1 MERISKLIGLEGTA
15 APSLFRSGEST
26 MVLNNLIKAQKGQT
40 EPLSDDDALT
50 QSGLLPGFEALP
62 TVALLLETRTLR
74 VAFANPSAESMLD
87 LSRRQLMQMSW
98 SELFVNS
105 DDLVTTIA
113 AIAEHRFH
121 ATHLDTV
128 LERPGREPLHV
139 HVVVGFLE
147 SAPDYV
153 LLELFENERHLRTD
167 REERIHDLSIA
178 NKQLIRNLAHE
189 IKNPLGGIRGAAQLL
204 EFELGARERQE
215 LREYTQVIVK
225 ESDRLQTIVD
235 RLLEPHRHPHIVGD
249 VNIHEVCERVRA
261 VILAE
266 FPRGLTIERD
276 YDVSVPD
283 LRGDKEQLIQALLNI
298 VRNAAQAL
306 RERIGQGDARI
317 ALRTRVARKVT
328 ISKRLCKLALDLRV
342 IDNGPGIPEE
352 IRDRIFYPL
361 VSGRED
367 GSGLGL
373 TLAQTFVQQH
383 DGLIEVESRPGHTE
397 FQILL
402 PLVN

>member
-1 MERISKLIGLEGTA
+1 M
-15 APSLFRSGEST
+15 
-26 MVLNNLIKAQKGQT
+26 IKANKGLAQALPGD
-40 EPLSDDDALT
+40 EPLIH
-50 QSGLLPGFEALP
+50 SGLLPGLEALP
-62 TVALLLETRTLR
+62 TVVLVLEKRTLR

-87 LSRRQLMQMSW
+87 LSRKQLTQMLW
-98 SELFVNS
+98 SDIFSNAQELVA
-105 DDLVTTIA
+105 TIA

-121 ATHLDTV
+121 ATHLDAV
-128 LERPGREPLHV
+128 LERSGREPLHV
-139 HVVVGFLE
+139 HVIVGFLE
-147 SAPDYV
+147 VAQDYV
-153 LLELFENERHLRTD
+153 LLELFENERHMRSD
-167 REERIHDLSIA
+167 REERIHDLTA
-178 NKQLIRNLAHE
+178 VNKQLIRNLAHE

-204 EFELGARERQE
+204 AFELGTRERHD
-215 LREYTQVIVK
+215 LHEYTQVIVK
-225 ESDRLQTIVD
+225 ESDRLQTLVD
-235 RLLEPHRHPHIVGD
+235 RLLEPHRHPHVVGD

-266 FPRGLTIERD
+266 FPRGLTIERN
-276 YDVSVPD
+276 YDVSLPNF
-283 LRGDKEQLIQALLNI
+283 RGDKEQLIQALLNI

-306 RERIGQGDARI
+306 SERISQGDARI
-317 ALRTRVARKVT
+317 ELRTRIARKVT
-328 ISKRLCKLALDLRV
+328 IAKRLCKLALDLHI

-383 DGLIEVESRPGHTE
+383 EGLIEVESRPAHTA

-402 PLVN
+402 PLHL

>member
-1 MERISKLIGLEGTA
+1 
-15 APSLFRSGEST
+15 
-26 MVLNNLIKAQKGQT
+26 MVLKNLIKAKKGQS
-40 EPLSDDDALT
+40 EPLSDDAVLA
-50 QSGLLPGFEALP
+50 QSGLLPGLEALP
-62 TVALLLETRTLR
+62 TVTLVLEKRTLR

-98 SELFVNS
+98 SELFANS
-105 DDLVTTIA
+105 DDLNATIT

-128 LERPGREPLHV
+128 LERAGREPLHV

-204 EFELGARERQE
+204 EFELGARERLE

-225 ESDRLQTIVD
+225 ESDRLQTLVD

-328 ISKRLCKLALDLRV
+328 ISKRLFKLALDLRV

>member
-1 MERISKLIGLEGTA
+1 
-15 APSLFRSGEST
+15 
-26 MVLNNLIKAQKGQT
+26 MVLKNLIKPKKGHAERLT
-40 EPLSDDDALT
+40 DDAALAS
-50 QSGLLPGFEALP
+50 SGLLPGLEALP
-62 TVALLLETRTLR
+62 TVALVLEKRTLR

-98 SELFVNS
+98 PDIFANGDELVE
-105 DDLVTTIA
+105 TIA
-113 AIAEHRFH
+113 AIAEQRFH
-121 ATHLDTV
+121 ATHLDAV
-128 LERPGREPLHV
+128 LERPGREALHV

-147 SAPDYV
+147 SASDYV

-167 REERIHDLSIA
+167 REERIHDLATA

-204 EFELGARERQE
+204 ELELGARERHE

-225 ESDRLQTIVD
+225 ESDRLQTLVD

-261 VILAE
+261 VIMAE

-276 YDVSVPD
+276 YDVSVPE

-306 RERIGQGDARI
+306 RARISEGDARI

-328 ISKRLCKLALDLRV
+328 IAKRLCKLALDLRV

-383 DGLIEVESRPGHTE
+383 DGMIEVESRPGHTE

-402 PLVN
+402 PLDN

>member
-1 MERISKLIGLEGTA
+1 
-15 APSLFRSGEST
+15 
-26 MVLNNLIKAQKGQT
+26 MVLKNLIMAKNGQA
-40 EPLSDDDALT
+40 EPLSDDAALA
-50 QSGLLPGFEALP
+50 QSGLLPGLEALP
-62 TVALLLETRTLR
+62 TVALVLDKRTLR

-87 LSRRQLMQMSW
+87 LSRRQLTQMSW
-98 SELFVNS
+98 SALFANG
-105 DDLVTTIA
+105 DDLVATIA

-147 SAPDYV
+147 STPDYV

-204 EFELGARERQE
+204 EFELGARERLE

-225 ESDRLQTIVD
+225 ESDRLQTLVD
-235 RLLEPHRHPHIVGD
+235 RLLEPHRHPHVVGD

-328 ISKRLCKLALDLRV
+328 ISKRLFKLALDLRV
-342 IDNGPGIPEE
+342 IDNGPGIPDE

>member
-1 MERISKLIGLEGTA
+1 
-15 APSLFRSGEST
+15 
-26 MVLNNLIKAQKGQT
+26 MVLKNLIKARKGHA
-40 EPLSDDDALT
+40 EPLSENAQLVE
-50 QSGLLPGFEALP
+50 SGLLTGFEALP
-62 TVALLLETRTLR
+62 TVVLVLDKRTLR
-74 VAFANPSAESMLD
+74 VAFANPSAEAMLD
-87 LSRRQLMQMSW
+87 LSRRQLTQMAW
-98 SELFVNS
+98 PEIFANS
-105 DDLVTTIA
+105 DELIATIA
-113 AIAEHRFH
+113 SIAEQRFH
-121 ATHLDTV
+121 ATHLDAV
-128 LERPGREPLHV
+128 LERQGHEPLHV
-139 HVVVGFLE
+139 HAIVGYLE
-147 SAPDYV
+147 GAPDFV

-167 REERIHDLSIA
+167 REERINDLTA
-178 NKQLIRNLAHE
+178 VNKQLIRNLAHE

-204 EFELGARERQE
+204 EFELGERERDE
-215 LREYTQVIVK
+215 LREYTQVIIK
-225 ESDRLQTIVD
+225 ESDRLQTLVD

-283 LRGDKEQLIQALLNI
+283 LRGDKEQLIQAVLNI
-298 VRNAAQAL
+298 VRNAAEAL
-306 RERIGQGDARI
+306 RERISQGDARI
-317 ALRTRVARKVT
+317 ELRTRVARKIT
-328 ISKRLCKLALDLRV
+328 IAKRLCKLALDLHI
-342 IDNGPGIPEE
+342 IDNGPGIPED

-361 VSGRED
+361 VSGRDD

-402 PLVN
+402 PLDC

>member
-1 MERISKLIGLEGTA
+1 MALK
-15 APSLFRSGEST
+15 
-26 MVLNNLIKAQKGQT
+26 NLIKAKKGDSD
-40 EPLSDDDALT
+40 LHSDDAALA
-50 QSGLLPGFEALP
+50 QSGLLPGLEALP
-62 TVALLLETRTLR
+62 TVVLVLETRTLR

-87 LSRRQLMQMSW
+87 LSRRQLLQMAW
-98 SELFVNS
+98 PELFANG
-105 DDLVTTIA
+105 DELVSTIT

-139 HVVVGFLE
+139 HVVIGFLE
-147 SAPDYV
+147 SAPAYV

-225 ESDRLQTIVD
+225 ESDRLQTLVD

-298 VRNAAQAL
+298 MRNAAQAL

-317 ALRTRVARKVT
+317 ALRTRIARKVT
-328 ISKRLCKLALDLRV
+328 IAKRLCKLALDLRV

>member
-1 MERISKLIGLEGTA
+1 
-15 APSLFRSGEST
+15 
-26 MVLNNLIKAQKGQT
+26 MVLKNLMKAKEGGA
-40 EPLSDDDALT
+40 EPLSDDAALA
-50 QSGLLPGFEALP
+50 QSGLLPGLEALP
-62 TVALLLETRTLR
+62 TVTLVLEKRTLR

-87 LSRRQLMQMSW
+87 LSRRQLVQMSW
-98 SELFVNS
+98 PELFANG
-105 DDLVTTIA
+105 DELVATIA

-121 ATHLDTV
+121 ATHLDAV

-204 EFELGARERQE
+204 EFELGVRERQE

-225 ESDRLQTIVD
+225 ESDRLQTLVD
-235 RLLEPHRHPHIVGD
+235 RLLEPHRHPHVVGD

-328 ISKRLCKLALDLRV
+328 IAKRLCKLALDLRV

>member
-1 MERISKLIGLEGTA
+1 
-15 APSLFRSGEST
+15 
-26 MVLNNLIKAQKGQT
+26 MVLRNLMKPKTGGA
-40 EPLSDDDALT
+40 EPLSDDAALT
-50 QSGLLPGFEALP
+50 QSGLLPGLEALP
-62 TVALLLETRTLR
+62 TVTLVLEKRTLR

-98 SELFVNS
+98 PELFANG
-105 DDLVTTIA
+105 DELVATIG

-121 ATHLDTV
+121 ATHLDAV

-204 EFELGARERQE
+204 EFELGVRERQE

-225 ESDRLQTIVD
+225 ESDRLQTLVD
-235 RLLEPHRHPHIVGD
+235 RLLEPHRHPHVVGD

-328 ISKRLCKLALDLRV
+328 ISKRLFKLALDLRV
-342 IDNGPGIPEE
+342 IDNGPGIPED

>member
-1 MERISKLIGLEGTA
+1 MALK
-15 APSLFRSGEST
+15 
-26 MVLNNLIKAQKGQT
+26 NLIKTRKGQS
-40 EPLSDDDALT
+40 EPLTDDAALAA
-50 QSGLLPGFEALP
+50 SGLLPGLEALP
-62 TVALLLETRTLR
+62 TVVLVLEKRTLR
-74 VAFANPSAESMLD
+74 VAFANPSAESLLD

-98 SELFVNS
+98 PEIFANGDV
-105 DDLVTTIA
+105 LVETIA
-113 AIAEHRFH
+113 AIAEQRFH
-121 ATHLDTV
+121 ATHLDAEF
-128 LERPGREPLHV
+128 ERPGREPLQV
-139 HVVVGFLE
+139 HMVVGFLE
-147 SAPDYV
+147 SAPEYV

-167 REERIHDLSIA
+167 REERIHDLATA

-204 EFELGARERQE
+204 ELELDARERQE

-225 ESDRLQTIVD
+225 ESDRLQTLVD

-249 VNIHEVCERVRA
+249 VNVHEVCERVRA

-276 YDVSVPD
+276 YDVSVPE

-306 RERIGQGDARI
+306 RERISEGDARI

-328 ISKRLCKLALDLRV
+328 IAKRLHKLALDLRV
-342 IDNGPGIPEE
+342 IDNGPGIPHD
-352 IRDRIFYPL
+352 IRERIFYPL
-361 VSGRED
+361 VSGREG

-383 DGLIEVESRPGHTE
+383 DGMIEVESRPGHTE

-402 PLVN
+402 PLDN

>member
-1 MERISKLIGLEGTA
+1 
-15 APSLFRSGEST
+15 
-26 MVLNNLIKAQKGQT
+26 MVLKNLIKAKHGQAA
-40 EPLSDDDALT
+40 PLTDDAQL
-50 QSGLLPGFEALP
+50 SGSGVLPGLEALP
-62 TVALLLETRTLR
+62 TVVLVLDKRTLR

-87 LSRRQLMQMSW
+87 LSRRQLAQMAW
-98 SELFVNS
+98 SDIFANAAELVA
-105 DDLVTTIA
+105 TIA
-113 AIAEHRFH
+113 AIADNRFH
-121 ATHLDTV
+121 STHLDAV
-128 LERPGREPLHV
+128 LERPGREALHV
-139 HVVVGFLE
+139 HVIVGFLE

-167 REERIHDLSIA
+167 REERIHDLTSA

-204 EFELGARERQE
+204 EFELGARERHE
-215 LREYTQVIVK
+215 LREYTQVIIK
-225 ESDRLQTIVD
+225 ESDRLQTLVD

-306 RERIGQGDARI
+306 RERISQGDARI
-317 ALRTRVARKVT
+317 ELRTRIARKVT
-328 ISKRLCKLALDLRV
+328 IAKRLCRLALDLRV
-342 IDNGPGIPEE
+342 VDNGPGIADE

-402 PLVN
+402 PLDI

>member
-1 MERISKLIGLEGTA
+1 MTLK
-15 APSLFRSGEST
+15 
-26 MVLNNLIKAQKGQT
+26 NLIKTRKGQT
-40 EPLSDDDALT
+40 EPLTDDAALSA
-50 QSGLLPGFEALP
+50 SGLLPGFESLP
-62 TVALLLETRTLR
+62 TVVLVLEKRTLR
-74 VAFANPSAESMLD
+74 VAFANPSAESLLD

-98 SELFVNS
+98 PEIFANGDV
-105 DDLVTTIA
+105 LVETIA
-113 AIAEHRFH
+113 AIAEQRFH
-121 ATHLDTV
+121 ATHLDAE
-128 LERPGREPLHV
+128 LERPGREPLQV
-139 HVVVGFLE
+139 HIVVGFLE
-147 SAPDYV
+147 SAPEYV

-167 REERIHDLSIA
+167 REERIHDLATA

-204 EFELGARERQE
+204 ELELDARERHE

-225 ESDRLQTIVD
+225 ESDRLQTLVD
-235 RLLEPHRHPHIVGD
+235 RLLEPHRHPHVVGD

-276 YDVSVPD
+276 YDVSVPE

-298 VRNAAQAL
+298 VRGAAQAL
-306 RERIGQGDARI
+306 RERISEGDARI

-328 ISKRLCKLALDLRV
+328 IAKRLHKLALDLRV
-342 IDNGPGIPEE
+342 IDNGPGIAHD
-352 IRDRIFYPL
+352 IRERIFYPL

-383 DGLIEVESRPGHTE
+383 DGMIEVESRPGHTE

-402 PLVN
+402 PLDN

>member
-1 MERISKLIGLEGTA
+1 M
-15 APSLFRSGEST
+15 
-26 MVLNNLIKAQKGQT
+26 KAKTGQA
-40 EPLSDDDALT
+40 EPLSNDKALA
-50 QSGLLPGFEALP
+50 QSGLLPGLEALP
-62 TVALLLETRTLR
+62 TVAFVLEKRTLR

-98 SELFVNS
+98 PELFANGEE
-105 DDLVTTIA
+105 LVATIA

-121 ATHLDTV
+121 ATHLDAV

-167 REERIHDLSIA
+167 REERIHDLSVA

-204 EFELGARERQE
+204 EFELGVRERQE

-225 ESDRLQTIVD
+225 ESDRLQTLVD
-235 RLLEPHRHPHIVGD
+235 RLLEPHRHPHVVGD
-249 VNIHEVCERVRA
+249 VNVHEVCERVRA

-328 ISKRLCKLALDLRV
+328 ISKRLFKLALDLRV

>member
-1 MERISKLIGLEGTA
+1 MAPKKLNKQI
-15 APSLFRSGEST
+15 
-26 MVLNNLIKAQKGQT
+26 
-40 EPLSDDDALT
+40 DDDANHL
-50 QSGLLPGFEALP
+50 QSIEQLSASGLFPGLEVLP
-62 TVALLLETRTLR
+62 TVVLVLDKRTLR
-74 VAFANPSAESMLD
+74 VAFANAAAETMLE
-87 LSRRQLMQMSW
+87 LSRKQLQLLRW
-98 SELFVNS
+98 EDLFTNAE
-105 DDLVTTIA
+105 DLVATID
-113 AIAEHRFH
+113 AIADNRFQ
-121 ATHLDTV
+121 ATHLDAA
-128 LERPGREPLHV
+128 LERPGHEPLHV
-139 HVVVGFLE
+139 HVVVGFFE
-147 SAPDYV
+147 VQPDYV
-153 LLELFENERHLRTD
+153 LIELFENQQKLRTD
-167 REERIHDLSIA
+167 REERILDLSSV

-204 EFELGARERQE
+204 EFELDQPE
-215 LREYTQVIVK
+215 LREYTQVIIK
-225 ESDRLQTIVD
+225 ESDRLQTLVD

-266 FPRGLTIERD
+266 FPRGLEVERN

-298 VRNAAQAL
+298 VRNAAEAL
-306 RERIGQGDARI
+306 RERIAQGDARI
-317 ALRTRVARKVT
+317 EIRTRVARKVT
-328 ISKRLCKLALDLRV
+328 ISKKLCKLALDLRV
-342 IDNGPGIPEE
+342 IDNGPGIPEL

-383 DGLIEVESRPGHTE
+383 GGLIECDSRPGHTE

-402 PLVN
+402 PLNG